1 MRSQYWEQWIT
12 FALHYF
18 KNWLMW
24 VSFRGWRQQGRN
36 SIGCGEGW
44 TWQRFYGENEEE
56 RRDFWNILEIKPGG
70 FTDNI
75 YWHTGM
81 GVKQVEMSRWT
92 HEKADIFKFMLSEIS
107 KNAEKKILR
116 CHKTEVLMGACLYRQ
131 GGGICTNV
139 HTPERVE
146 NMCKLSKMGTRMWN
160 VSTAESI
167 TKKQ

>member
-12 FALHYF
+12 FALHCF

-36 SIGCGEGW
+36 RNGWGEGW

-56 RRDFWNILEIKPGG
+56 RRDFWDILEIKPGG

-75 YWHTGM
+75 YWHTGT
-81 GVKQVEMSRWT
+81 GVKLSGDEQVNTWKE
-92 HEKADIFKFMLSEIS
+92 DIFKFVLSKIS

-116 CHKTEVLMGACLYRQ
+116 CHKTEVLMSSCRQ
-131 GGGICTNV
+131 GGGTCTNV
-139 HTPERVE
+139 HIPERVE
-146 NMCKLSKMGTRMWN
+146 NMSKLNKMGASMWN
-160 VSTAESI
+160 VSTAEPI
-167 TKKQ
+167 IKKH